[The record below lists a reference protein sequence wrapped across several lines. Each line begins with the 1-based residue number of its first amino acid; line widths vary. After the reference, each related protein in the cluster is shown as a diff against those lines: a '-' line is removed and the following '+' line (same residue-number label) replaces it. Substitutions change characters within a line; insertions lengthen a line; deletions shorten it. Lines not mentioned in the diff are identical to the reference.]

1 MTPDD
6 PSRHLPASG
15 TPHIPATGR
24 VVPTS
29 TYRVQLTPEFGFDDA
44 AAVVPYLAELGVSH
58 LYCSPYLQAAP
69 GSNHGY
75 DVVDH
80 ARLNDEL
87 GGEAGHARL
96 VETCRE

>member
-1 MTPDD
+1 MSADAP
-6 PSRHLPASG
+6 PSPASTRHLPSSG
-15 TPHIPATGR
+15 KP
-24 VVPTS
+24 VPTS

-44 AAVVPYLAELGVSH
+44 AAVVPYLAEIGVSH

-80 ARLNDEL
+80 ARSNTAPCAASASMC
-87 GGEAGHARL
+87 GEVARA
-96 VETCRE
+96 